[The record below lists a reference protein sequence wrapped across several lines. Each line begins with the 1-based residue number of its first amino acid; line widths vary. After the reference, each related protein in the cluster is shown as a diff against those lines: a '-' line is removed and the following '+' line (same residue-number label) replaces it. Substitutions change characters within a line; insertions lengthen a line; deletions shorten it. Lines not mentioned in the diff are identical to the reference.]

1 MNHTYR
7 HYFDIDPDYFP
18 AVNEKVINDNPDMW
32 KKFFPHETFVKLL
45 KTTVGVLDRKQKLS
59 IWVEGAYGTG
69 KSHAVLTLKKLLDA
83 SDYEIQEYFDRYHL
97 DNDLLSNFKRVKNS
111 GKILTVHRYGSSNIH
126 GDNDLV
132 LAVQESIEKAFSN
145 AGIENKGSDSLKVA
159 IIRYLSDAENKA
171 SFNVFVKGSYSNLF
185 SGDDVDAIV
194 EKLRTYEN
202 EALHTLMEKIF
213 KVARERQIRAFSMTA
228 GDLSNWIKE
237 VIKINGLKAIV
248 FIWDEFT
255 EYFYNNS
262 RNLTGFQ
269 ELLELSETEP
279 FYFVLVTHVSSSL
292 FHEGDKDFIKLNGR
306 FVSPHSQIALPENI
320 AFQLMGAAMEKS
332 KDPAIIE
339 EWDETVDDLAAR
351 TKKSRKA
358 VGDAAKIKDS
368 EMLGILPIHPY
379 TALLLKHI
387 SSVFDSNQRSMF
399 DFIKNDRGDEIKGF
413 QWFIDN
419 YGPEGSAGS
428 DNPLLTVDMLW
439 EFFYDKGK
447 DNLAHDVRTVLDYY
461 ERTANRELDSEEKR
475 ILKAV
480 LLLQAISQHAADS
493 VEMFIPN
500 EKNIDLAFE
509 GSDLEE
515 KSYRLADKLVRDKVM
530 FRKELGAGQF
540 QYNAYIN
547 EVSGAELEKFMKDI
561 DSKSTTALINEPLN
575 DNTTV
580 SNALEIEK
588 GALKLRYEIRNVS
601 SSDFDNTIR
610 KLRNMEADFEDK
622 IPAVVCFAKDDPEAT
637 LLGKKI
643 REALLDGSYHMIF
656 IDATLT
662 PFGQDLYTQ
671 YRTEMARS
679 KHQQGKDNSLA
690 QQYSRNA
697 KESLKKWKERISNG
711 EFVVYTTQKTDGE
724 RATSKDI
731 LGSILL
737 EIDREKFPECFE
749 AIYKVPSVMYMAS
762 NPKLGVEC
770 GVNRKTKLLYSS
782 SNPKTKLETALGDA
796 WEDSKYWET
805 HPNILI
811 SKIKIAVDKLIAEGF
826 KNSGRISIRE
836 IYDFLKG
843 YPYGFMPC
851 NLSAFIIGFVLKE
864 YTDDSYSWSDGL
876 TNDVL
881 TLDKLKE
888 MVDEVIKL
896 QITPNSKYKDKYI
909 VTLTQEEKAFNEYS
923 ANVFAVSKSACT
935 SAEQTRG
942 FIRKKMKEFFFP
954 IWTLKELIP
963 EKNFSTSH
971 DVISTLID
979 DYGGIANS
987 GNAGNSRTD
996 TDIANQIGRLYLD
1009 NPKAVEDLKAF
1020 ITPENCIA
1028 GMKKYLDSFDNG
1040 VLPKLASEIGDKG
1053 QYINAV
1059 RTKFDADAANWVWNR
1074 DTANQKIREVVLE
1087 YRIIAASNKII
1098 SKNTTFAGTISDW
1111 CDKCNYIRISYFAAK
1126 ASFDSLSPL
1135 MEILYNLKQSGRL
1148 SDETQKQHFLDLIT
1162 SNGEAFISFYSN
1174 QVNLFKSICEYYLNG
1189 FSDEEIR
1196 ELYLKIPS
1204 GETFTMDKS
1213 TYLNLVDSTAKDY
1226 RSSLCYSQLKKF
1238 WEEKTQ
1244 SSSPREW
1251 SEKNKMPVLCLVPD
1265 NEVTTARAAF
1275 GTLNRSHPDA
1285 ASVTKAKEYLE
1296 RASFYS
1302 VMDNQKALDEIF
1314 TNTIIKDYAVMLTD
1328 VDEVKDYLSSRL
1340 TDKPYDWFGL
1350 PEVDKKLR
1358 QMAEAKYNQS
1368 GSAKAL
1374 EKIDGMD
1381 AEEVKRYLKE
1391 LIKDN
1396 MTVGIEIIKGN

>member
-1 MNHTYR
+1 MDTYR

-32 KKFFPHETFVKLL
+32 KKFFPHETFIRLL
-45 KTTVGVLDRKQKLS
+45 KTTVSVLDRKQKLS

-83 SDYEIQEYFDRYHL
+83 SDEEIQEYFDKYYL

-145 AGIENKGSDSLKVA
+145 AGIENKGSDSLKAA
-159 IIRYLSDAENKA
+159 IIRYLSDSENKA

-185 SGDDVDAIV
+185 GGDDVDKIV
-194 EKLRTYEN
+194 EKLRTYED

-228 GDLSNWIKE
+228 EDLSNWIKE
-237 VIKINGLKAIV
+237 VIEVNGLRAIV

-339 EWDETVDDLAAR
+339 EWDETVEDLADR

-358 VGDAAKIKDS
+358 VSDAAKIKDS

-387 SSVFDSNQRSMF
+387 SSAFDSNQRSMF

-419 YGPEGSAGS
+419 YGPEGGEGS

-461 ERTANRELDSEEKR
+461 ARTANRGLDSEEKR

-509 GSDLEE
+509 GSDLEG
-515 KSYRLADKLVRDKVM
+515 KSVRLAEKLVRDKVL
-530 FRKELGAGQF
+530 FRKELGAGRF

-561 DSKSTTALINEPLN
+561 DSKSTTALITESLN
-575 DNTTV
+575 DNSTV
-580 SNALEIEK
+580 SDALAIEK

-601 SSDFDNTIR
+601 SNEFDSTIR
-610 KLRNMEADFEDK
+610 KLRNMEADFENK

-637 LLGKKI
+637 VLGKKI
-643 REALLDGSYHMIF
+643 RDALLDGSYHMVF

-662 PFGQDLYTQ
+662 PFGRDLYTQ
-671 YRTEMARS
+671 YCTEMAQS
-679 KHQQGKDNSLA
+679 KYQQGKDNSLA

-711 EFVVYTTQKTDGE
+711 EFVVYTVKKPAGE
-724 RATSKDI
+724 RAASKEI
-731 LGSILL
+731 LESILQ
-737 EIDREKFPECFE
+737 EIDKEKFPESLE
-749 AIYKVPSVMYMAS
+749 GTYEVLPTMYTPSS
-762 NPKLGVEC
+762 LKLGVEC
-770 GVNRKTKLLYSS
+770 GVNRKTRQTFSS
-782 SNPKTKLETALGDA
+782 GNPKTKLETALQDA
-796 WEDSKYWET
+796 WDDPKYWET

-811 SKIKIAVDKLIAEGF
+811 SKIKKTVDKTIADGF
-826 KNSGRISIRE
+826 NNSGRISIRD
-836 IYDFLKG
+836 IYDLLKG

-851 NLSAFIIGFVLKE
+851 NLSAFILGFVLKE
-864 YTDDSYSWSDGL
+864 YTDGSYSWSDGL
-876 TNDVL
+876 TNDTL

-923 ANVFAVSKSACT
+923 AYVFGVSKSACT

-942 FIRKKMKEFFFP
+942 VIRNKMKEFLFP
-954 IWTLKELIP
+954 IWTLKELIS
-963 EKNFSTSH
+963 ERNFNTYD
-971 DVISTLID
+971 DVISSLID
-979 DYGGIANS
+979 DYSGIANS
-987 GNAGNSRTD
+987 GNAGNTRTD

-1009 NPKAVEDLKAF
+1009 NPKAAEDLKTF
-1020 ITPENCIA
+1020 ITRDNCTA
-1028 GMKKYLDSFDNG
+1028 GMKKYLDSFDDG
-1040 VLPKLASEIGDKG
+1040 ILPKLASEIGDKG

-1074 DTANQKIREVVLE
+1074 DTANQKIREVILE
-1087 YRIIAASNKII
+1087 YRIVAASNKII
-1098 SKNTTFAGTISDW
+1098 SKSTTFAGAINDW
-1111 CDKCNYIRISYFAAK
+1111 CDKCNYIRISYLAAK
-1126 ASFDSLSPL
+1126 TSFGGLAPL
-1135 MEILYNLKQSGRL
+1135 MEMLYNLKRSGRL
-1148 SDETQKQHFLDLIT
+1148 SDESQKQRFLELLA

-1174 QVNLFKSICEYYLNG
+1174 QVDLFKSVCEYYLNG

-1196 ELYLKIPS
+1196 ELYKKIPS
-1204 GETFTMDKS
+1204 SGTFTMDKS

-1226 RSSLCYSQLKKF
+1226 RSSLGYSQLKKF
-1238 WEEKTQ
+1238 WQEKTH
-1244 SSSPREW
+1244 SSSPKEW
-1251 SEKNKMPVLCLVPD
+1251 SSKNKMPVLCLVPD
-1265 NEVTTARAAF
+1265 DEVITARDAF
-1275 GTLNRSHPDA
+1275 GTINRNHPDA
-1285 ASVTKAKEYLE
+1285 ESVTKAKEYLE

-1302 VMDNQKALDEIF
+1302 VMDDQKTLDKIF
-1314 TNTIIKDYAVMLTD
+1314 TSTIIKDYAVMLTD
-1328 VDEVKDYLSSRL
+1328 VNEVKEYLNSRL
-1340 TDKPYDWFGL
+1340 TADPYDWFGL

-1374 EKIDGMD
+1374 EKIDEMD
-1381 AEEVKRYLKE
+1381 VEDVRRYLKE